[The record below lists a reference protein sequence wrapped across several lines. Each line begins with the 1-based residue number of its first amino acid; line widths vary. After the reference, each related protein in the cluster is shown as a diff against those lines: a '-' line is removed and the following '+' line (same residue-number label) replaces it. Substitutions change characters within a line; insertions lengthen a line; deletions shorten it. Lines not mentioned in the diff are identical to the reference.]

1 MKRKTLDELKVEF
14 VGKQYNYLTVED
26 VIYEQNKDNHRQI
39 MFVCKCKCGNTKIT
53 PKKLVLR
60 NSVTSCGC
68 LKSSAAYRQ
77 YKIQY
82 YKDHKDVVDKIRESN
97 KQHFSS
103 EEVRRACSERATNWM
118 KDNPDKVAEYNKKH
132 IEWVEN
138 NRDRYKEIGKNISK
152 WRQNNQEKVEDMWQ
166 FHMGMA

>member
-1 MKRKTLDELKVEF
+1 
-14 VGKQYNYLTVED
+14 
-26 VIYEQNKDNHRQI
+26 

-118 KDNPDKVAEYNKKH
+118 KDNPDKVAERNKKH

-152 WRQNNQEKVEDMWQ
+152 WRQNNQEKVEDMRQ